1 MEQLTSHMRMNGLY
15 EKHQSAYRCYHSSET
30 ALVKVH
36 NNLLRPLDDGCGVF
50 LVLLDLSST
59 FDTLDH
65 DILLHRLEESVGL
78 TTGTCIV
85 MRIA

>member
-1 MEQLTSHMRMNGLY
+1 MIF
-15 EKHQSAYRCYHSSET
+15 SE
-30 ALVKVH
+30 H
-36 NNLLRPLDDGCGVF
+36 GCGVF

-78 TTGTCIV
+78 TGAALQWMNSYLRGRTQCV
-85 MRIA
+85 RIDGVSSKSSELKYGVPQG